1 MIFLNQRLFSS
12 DHYTIDFFRSPC
24 PNHRVVVTFT
34 EFTSRDLEGLGFGGR
49 FLLNNG
55 FDVVAVKSDVDR
67 WYQDLA
73 PGAIQAVNDFLDHR
87 PERHISRVGY
97 GSSMGGY
104 AVFLFAGALDLDVA
118 FAISPQFDITLDI
131 DTRWAKHIEGEMRT
145 LAPAD
150 VGRQCQYVAMFDPM
164 DADRCHI
171 DLFRAVIP
179 SEQFHTIGVRYSG
192 HPAGHTL
199 IYSGVLKDIAA
210 GVLSGKIPPLPY
222 GDIVKGARKSPL
234 YLFRLAQVCHARKRL
249 AAATS
254 LITSAIEKQALNA
267 ESYILAAK
275 IASESGDLNLALQ
288 RAAAAVA
295 LKPEHP
301 HMVAFLADVL
311 VRCQKY
317 SAAIHYY
324 DRALSMVHVSA
335 WARHR
340 DELVNAL
347 SA

>member
-1 MIFLNQRLFSS
+1 M
-12 DHYTIDFFRSPC
+12 
-24 PNHRVVVTFT
+24 VVTFT
-34 EFTSRDLEGLGFGGR
+34 EFTSRDLDGLGFGGR
-49 FLLNNG
+49 FLLNSG
-55 FDVVAVKSDVDR
+55 FDVVAVKSNVDR
-67 WYQDLA
+67 WYQDLDPA
-73 PGAIQAVNDFLDHR
+73 AIQVVNDFLDHR
-87 PERHISRVGY
+87 PERHVSRAGY

-131 DTRWAKHIEGEMRT
+131 DTRWAEHIEGKMRT
-145 LAPAD
+145 MAAAD
-150 VGRQCQYVAMFDPM
+150 VGRQCQYVAVFDPI

-171 DLFRAVIP
+171 DLYRDVIP
-179 SEQFHTIGVRYSG
+179 GEQFHTIGVRHSG

-199 IYSGVLKDIAA
+199 IYSGVLKDVAA

-222 GDIVKGARKSPL
+222 ADIVKGARQSPL
-234 YLFRLAQVCHARKRL
+234 YLFRLAQACHARGRL

-267 ESYILAAK
+267 EYYILAAK

-288 RAAAAVA
+288 RAGAAVA
-295 LKPEHP
+295 LLPEHP
-301 HMVAFLADVL
+301 HMAAFLADVL
-311 VRCQKY
+311 VRCKRY

-324 DRALSMVHVSA
+324 DRALSAEHVPA

-340 DELVNAL
+340 DELLNAL